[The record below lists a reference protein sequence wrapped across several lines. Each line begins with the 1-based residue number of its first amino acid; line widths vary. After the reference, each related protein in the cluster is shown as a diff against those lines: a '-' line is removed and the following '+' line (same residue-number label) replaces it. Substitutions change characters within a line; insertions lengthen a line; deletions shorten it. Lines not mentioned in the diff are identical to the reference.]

1 MYWSSTVD
9 WRSFPSDRSSGY
21 MPPGS
26 SPEANLS
33 GDGSGPEAMKGMSRT
48 VRVITVLAGLAVLVV
63 SCGGRAIA
71 PDAPPSATAAP
82 PSYEVWVVDQGETTP
97 AGGGTL
103 YIYRG
108 ASLKDA
114 APAPA
119 YTVNLGEAA
128 LGVGDGVGKHG
139 HSIAFNPA
147 MTHAVISYVDS
158 GHVQVIR
165 ASDRKVVAS
174 IKMTGSAAGAAQP
187 HATAV
192 TPTGDAIIVANQ
204 GGKRLQRIAADFK
217 NDVYKLDS
225 AADLDLSV
233 LEDADHPGNLPVIPV
248 FTPDGRYVYV
258 PMRGGG
264 SYIVDYQATPMKTV
278 ATLGKSAIGPQSC
291 CATFVKDTIWTT
303 AQGGATTTTTS
314 FNLYQVSGLPEKPV
328 AKKILSRTGSV
339 ESHSVI
345 LVGQYLWV
353 ADRFANTLDIVDQT
367 GEAKTLSLASGPLAG
382 RDPAP
387 DIMAASPDG
396 SAVFV
401 ALRGKTP
408 TTSNIKGLDNAVG
421 DVGGFAILSV
431 KDNGRDAVVSS
442 VVAFPLA
449 AGASVV
455 DPHGL
460 RVRVIK

>member
-1 MYWSSTVD
+1 
-9 WRSFPSDRSSGY
+9 
-21 MPPGS
+21 
-26 SPEANLS
+26 
-33 GDGSGPEAMKGMSRT
+33 MKGMATLTRFT
-48 VRVITVLAGLAVLVV
+48 PFFAALAIVV
-63 SCGGRAIA
+63 ASCGGRAAA
-71 PDAPPSATAAP
+71 PTTAPTGSPVP
-82 PSYEVWVVDQGETTP
+82 PSYELWVVDQGDTTP
-97 AGGGTL
+97 TGGGTL
-103 YIYRG
+103 YIYKG
-108 ASLKDA
+108 ADLKA
-114 APAPA
+114 AAVTPA

-139 HSIAFNPA
+139 HSITFNPA
-147 MTHAVISYVDS
+147 MTHAVIAYVDS

-192 TPTGDAIIVANQ
+192 TPAGDAIIVANQ
-204 GGKRLQRIAADFK
+204 GGKRLQRITADFK

-225 AADLDLSV
+225 AADLDLSL

-264 SYIVDYQATPMKTV
+264 SYVIDYQATPMKTV

-291 CATFVKDTIWTT
+291 CATFVKDTVWTT

-314 FNLYQVSGLPEKPV
+314 FNLYQVTGLPDKPV

-367 GEAKTLSLASGPLAG
+367 GEAKTVSLASGPLAG

-387 DIMAASPDG
+387 DIMAVSPDE
-396 SAVFV
+396 STVFV

-408 TTSNIKGLDNAVG
+408 MTSNIKGLDNAVG

-431 KDNGRDAVVSS
+431 KDNGRDATVSS
-442 VVAFPLA
+442 FVALPLA

-460 RVRVIK
+460 RIRIVK